1 MMADQRTLLGI
12 PNCLNVLSNLP
23 FAVVGALGL
32 RTILSR
38 EGKDP
43 GLPDGWERWPYAAL
57 FAGTALTTAGSAYYH
72 LDPGNWRLVWD
83 RLPMTFGFMGLLTA
97 VLSERLGARAGRI
110 AFGPLL
116 LLGVSSVAFW
126 YWTELRGEGD
136 LRPYLLVQY
145 GSLSLVLLL
154 VLLHPAK
161 DSSTA
166 YILGALGM
174 YALAKC
180 LEAADRPVFAV
191 GHIVSGHTLK
201 HVIAAGGVACLV
213 AMLRARRSP

>member
-1 MMADQRTLLGI
+1 MLPTQLVQPPFPQDPAFHMMADQRTLLRI
-12 PNCLNVLSNLP
+12 PNCLNILSNLP

-32 RTILSR
+32 RTILGR

-97 VLSERLGARAGRI
+97 VLSERLGAGAGRI

-126 YWTELRGEGD
+126 YWTELHGQGD

-145 GSLSLVLLL
+145 GSLFLVLLL
-154 VLLHPAK
+154 VLVHSAK
-161 DSSTA
+161 HSSTA
-166 YILGALGM
+166 YILGSFVM
-174 YALAKC
+174 YALATC
-180 LEAADRPVFAV
+180 LE
-191 GHIVSGHTLK
+191 
-201 HVIAAGGVACLV
+201 
-213 AMLRARRSP
+213 

>member
-1 MMADQRTLLGI
+1 MLPTQLVQPPFPQDPAFHMMADQRTLLGI
-12 PNCLNVLSNLP
+12 PNCLNILSNLP

-32 RTILSR
+32 RTILGR

-97 VLSERLGARAGRI
+97 VLSDRLGARAGRI

-145 GSLSLVLLL
+145 GSLSLGLLL
-154 VLLHPAK
+154 VLLHPAN

-166 YILGALGM
+166 YL
-174 YALAKC
+174 LAAPG
-180 LEAADRPVFAV
+180 LYPLSTGLLAAD
-191 GHIVSGHTLK
+191 
-201 HVIAAGGVACLV
+201 
-213 AMLRARRSP
+213 